1 MPKKRKKKGLALYQS
16 KTKRRKITKRDLSLK
31 CDSIANNDED
41 VEVNI
46 ISGNDKKSTIAYE
59 MEDNLNYILDQISEI
74 SSEMISSITMEYSEN
89 EIVNSVLQFLS
100 EQTKEFD
107 TERDDILSDLREYV
121 MNVIQIM
128 MKGNLK
134 QMKKEMTILIV
145 MTIIMRIVL
154 VMYLDNYNMQWI

>member
-1 MPKKRKKKGLALYQS
+1 M

-89 EIVNSVLQFLS
+89 EIVNSVLQILP
-100 EQTKEFD
+100 EQTKDFLQNLPHIGIEF
-107 TERDDILSDLREYV
+107 
-121 MNVIQIM
+121 NVRIQTLWSCYRKFKI
-128 MKGNLK
+128 KRK
-134 QMKKEMTILIV
+134 I
-145 MTIIMRIVL
+145 
-154 VMYLDNYNMQWI
+154 